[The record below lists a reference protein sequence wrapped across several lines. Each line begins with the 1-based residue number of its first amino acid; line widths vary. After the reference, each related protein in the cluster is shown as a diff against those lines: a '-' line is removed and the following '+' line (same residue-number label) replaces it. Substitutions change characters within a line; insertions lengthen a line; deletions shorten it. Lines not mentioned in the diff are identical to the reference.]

1 MSRILPYAS
10 GWYLLSLL
18 LFSCALMSKTM
29 VVSLP
34 LLFLLLDWWPLHRLQ
49 RSTLKY
55 LVVEKLPFLVLSAV
69 AGLLTVHAERGVG
82 AVATATLV
90 PLQFRIA
97 NAILSA
103 WGYLLQMLWPENLA
117 VFYPYPATFS
127 AWSVAGAALLLALI
141 SAFALRGPRPS
152 SEGRKS
158 RSRASRCSDRRAHD
172 RQPESAR

>member
-82 AVATATLV
+82 AVAMPHWCRSSFVSPMPFSPLGDTCCKCFGRRIWLCFTLTRQRF
-90 PLQFRIA
+90 PPGR
-97 NAILSA
+97 
-103 WGYLLQMLWPENLA
+103 
-117 VFYPYPATFS
+117 
-127 AWSVAGAALLLALI
+127 
-141 SAFALRGPRPS
+141 LRGR
-152 SEGRKS
+152 
-158 RSRASRCSDRRAHD
+158 RCCWH
-172 RQPESAR
+172 